1 MKSKILLILVS
12 FIISFVAQARDI
24 TDNKSLN
31 DAKTYYEQKQYEQA
45 KDIYNDVI
53 SKGVESSEIYYNL
66 GNIYYSAGDVGN
78 AVVCHLRALK
88 MDPSNANADNN
99 LKVIMSDIEDKNKM
113 ELKGKNINILPDDLS
128 FFENLYN
135 ALIVNVS
142 SNVWAIVGIVFFLL
156 TITGA
161 VLYIFL
167 DNVLIKKIGFFGGII
182 SITIVIIAN
191 VFAFVGRKEYYT
203 KDTAVIIPY
212 SIQLK
217 KEYKDNSVEVST
229 PLHSGT
235 ILNVIDEHIDVND
248 EKWVKLRLNSEI
260 AGWAQEKDI
269 IIKKVKNISYC

>member
-12 FIISFVAQARDI
+12 FIISFVAQAKNI

-31 DAKTYYEQKQYEQA
+31 EAKAYYEQKQYEQA
-45 KDIYNDVI
+45 KDIYNDLI

-113 ELKGKNINILPDDLS
+113 ELKGKNINVLPDDLS

-203 KDTAVIIPY
+203 NDTAVIIPY

-269 IIKKVKNISYC
+269 III

>member
-31 DAKTYYEQKQYEQA
+31 DAKAYYEQKQYEQA

-66 GNIYYSAGDVGN
+66 GNIYYSDGDVGN

-88 MDPSNANADNN
+88 MDPSNTNADNN

-113 ELKGKNINILPDDLS
+113 ELKGKNINVLPDDLS

-269 IIKKVKNISYC
+269 III

>member
-1 MKSKILLILVS
+1 
-12 FIISFVAQARDI
+12 
-24 TDNKSLN
+24 
-31 DAKTYYEQKQYEQA
+31 
-45 KDIYNDVI
+45 
-53 SKGVESSEIYYNL
+53 
-66 GNIYYSAGDVGN
+66 
-78 AVVCHLRALK
+78 

-113 ELKGKNINILPDDLS
+113 ELKGKNINVLPDDLS

-135 ALIVNVS
+135 ALIVDVS

-269 IIKKVKNISYC
+269 III